1 MRLELAC
8 VQSLMRQG
16 NANPSALYCAVVQQ
30 GGLEL
35 PSCLREGQDS
45 EVRGDC
51 GECPWSAGMLLRQG
65 A

>member
-1 MRLELAC
+1 
-8 VQSLMRQG
+8 MRQG